1 MRLAASA
8 IALACAMGLSACA
21 TNNDDYADTG
31 APAPV
36 ASAQPAYAAPPPP
49 AYAPP
54 PPAYVPP
61 APPPAPA
68 YTGERG

>member
-1 MRLAASA
+1 MRFAASA

-21 TNNDDYADTG
+21 SNNDMADTG
-31 APAPV
+31 APAPM
-36 ASAQPAYAAPPPP
+36 ASAEPAYAAPPPPP